1 MRPVFDLLASQEYL
15 QLVHRDVG
23 TTAELQYYAAKMVHG
38 RYKRFTIVH
47 LAFHG
52 NPGKLWVG
60 DDHVDLEGLADLL
73 GEACRDRVVHFG
85 SCSTMRVS
93 AARLAAFKER
103 TGAVAVSGYVK
114 DVGWIES
121 CAFEMLLFSALTNYQ
136 SRTAAFK
143 YVDRTV
149 PQLVEQLGWHHA

>member
-60 DDHVDLEGLADLL
+60 DDHVDLEGLANLL

-103 TGAVAVSGYVK
+103 TGAVAVS
-114 DVGWIES
+114 
-121 CAFEMLLFSALTNYQ
+121 AT
-136 SRTAAFK
+136 SRTSAGSSPAPSRCSCSARS
-143 YVDRTV
+143 RTTS
-149 PQLVEQLGWHHA
+149 PEQPRSSTWTERSRSW